1 VAELIDV
8 RTVLAAS
15 RNARVE
21 IGEDGVLHV
30 LAGPITIH
38 LERAVCEELTET
50 LAKAMAVLSRRSAE
64 RPLLRIVR
72 RHSEIETNPETQTGD
87 RS

>member
-8 RTVLAAS
+8 RTVLASS

-21 IGEDGVLHV
+21 IGRDGVLHV

-38 LERAVCEELTET
+38 LERAVCEELTHT
-50 LAKAMAVLSRRSAE
+50 LAQAMAALCRRSAE
-64 RPLLRIVR
+64 RPLLRIVQR
-72 RHSEIETNPETQTGD
+72 QTGD
-87 RS
+87 PS